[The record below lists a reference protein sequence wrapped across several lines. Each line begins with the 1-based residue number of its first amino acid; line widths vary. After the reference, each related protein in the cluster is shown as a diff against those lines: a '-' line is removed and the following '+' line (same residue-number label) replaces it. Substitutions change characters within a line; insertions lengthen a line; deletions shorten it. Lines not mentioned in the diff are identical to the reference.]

1 MLQWDPDASSF
12 PNAYRAIA
20 IGRRLSNLRHALGLT
35 QRQLA
40 VILNVTGPRWANYE
54 VGTSRIP
61 VDIALRLVEKWEV
74 SLYWIYYGN
83 GAIMPNPLL
92 RKIKAAAKLG
102 LRQRT
107 RDEPTSRVES
117 LSKQR
122 K

>member
-1 MLQWDPDASSF
+1 MLQWDPNASSF
-12 PNAYRAIA
+12 PDACRDSAV
-20 IGRRLSNLRHALGLT
+20 GRRLTNLRHALGLT

-40 VILNVTGPRWANYE
+40 AILNITGPRWANYE

-74 SLYWIYYGN
+74 SLDWIYYGN
-83 GAIMPNPLL
+83 GAIMPKPLL
-92 RKIKAAAKLG
+92 RKIKAAAK
-102 LRQRT
+102 
-107 RDEPTSRVES
+107 EPTSRVES

>member
-12 PNAYRAIA
+12 PDAYRNSAV
-20 IGRRLSNLRHALGLT
+20 GRRLSHLRHALGLT

-40 VILNVTGPRWANYE
+40 EILNITGPRWANYE

-74 SLYWIYYGN
+74 SLDWIYYGN
-83 GAIMPNPLL
+83 EAIMPGPLL
-92 RKIKAAAKLG
+92 RKIKAAAK
-102 LRQRT
+102 
-107 RDEPTSRVES
+107 EPTSRVER
-117 LSKQR
+117 LPKER